1 MIKSGFSITIFF
13 NRNAIMNLFDYK
25 QHVFLGQQSTTIN
38 SLPSA
43 ARPHQPQGLAQY
55 RLPVNQVFRSP
66 EEVNIPL
73 QQRRPQQQQQG
84 HILRRFPQVRPDEE
98 EYE

>member
-1 MIKSGFSITIFF
+1 
-13 NRNAIMNLFDYK
+13 MN
-25 QHVFLGQQSTTIN
+25 QPTQTIN

-43 ARPHQPQGLAQY
+43 ARPHQQPQGLPQY

-73 QQRRPQQQQQG
+73 QQRRPQLQQQQQQQ

-98 EYE
+98 DYE